1 MQGGGVDSGDFAY
14 TATIDVTLRF
24 NSWQSHLYFFQHLK
38 TKGVK
43 TIKIKVIGK
52 KRLQGT
58 SKKTGNPYNFIQIHH
73 ISPARGVEGMAARTF
88 SLAPNFML
96 FDDTWVN
103 GEYDVEF
110 NQGGYV
116 ISFLPCNAPVK

>member
-1 MQGGGVDSGDFAY
+1 M
-14 TATIDVTLRF
+14 
-24 NSWQSHLYFFQHLK
+24 
-38 TKGVK
+38 
-43 TIKIKVIGK
+43 KIKVIGK
-52 KRLQGT
+52 QHLQGT

-73 ISPARGVEGMAARTF
+73 VSPARGVEGMAARTL

-96 FDDTWVN
+96 FDDTRVN

-116 ISFLPCNAPVK
+116 ISFLPCNSPVK